1 MTRRICVFVAVAS
14 FALMTQILSLLPQN
28 KKNLALAFA
37 FMPSLYTRHSACV
50 CECASVNTST
60 HLHALHLCG
69 HKMAC
74 VYGGVYISVCVCV
87 CQCQCQCL
95 ESDFFSAHHGQDD
108 LHACMLVGALS
119 MGLYNLLIWRLVGV
133 FQAWRLLCHTATSR

>member
-60 HLHALHLCG
+60 HLRALHLCG

-95 ESDFFSAHHGQDD
+95 ESDSFSAHHGQDD

-119 MGLYNLLIWRLVGV
+119 MGLYNLFIWRLVGV

>member
-1 MTRRICVFVAVAS
+1 
-14 FALMTQILSLLPQN
+14 
-28 KKNLALAFA
+28 
-37 FMPSLYTRHSACV
+37 
-50 CECASVNTST
+50 
-60 HLHALHLCG
+60 
-69 HKMAC
+69 MAC

-95 ESDFFSAHHGQDD
+95 ESDSFSAHHGQDD

-119 MGLYNLLIWRLVGV
+119 MGLYNLLIWHLVGV

>member
-74 VYGGVYISVCVCV
+74 VYGGVYISVCACV
-87 CQCQCQCL
+87 SVNVSVLSQTPLARIMGRTTCMRACWWVLCL
-95 ESDFFSAHHGQDD
+95 WDSITYS
-108 LHACMLVGALS
+108 S
-119 MGLYNLLIWRLVGV
+119 GV
-133 FQAWRLLCHTATSR
+133 S